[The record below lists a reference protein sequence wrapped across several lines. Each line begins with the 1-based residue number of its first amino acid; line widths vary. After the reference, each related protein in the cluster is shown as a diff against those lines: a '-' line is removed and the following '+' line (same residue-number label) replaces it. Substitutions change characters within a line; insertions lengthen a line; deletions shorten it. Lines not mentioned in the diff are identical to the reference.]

1 MVTLPPPLQVPF
13 FAFMNQSS
21 NAIRE
26 QIEIGGIRD
35 IRFHHERI
43 ATRFELVS
51 CLMPRNLLTMLDDQ
65 QVDFL
70 NQFGS
75 QEIDVLNPGGS
86 FLFSLR
92 FEITMA

>member
-1 MVTLPPPLQVPF
+1 M
-13 FAFMNQSS
+13 
-21 NAIRE
+21 
-26 QIEIGGIRD
+26 D

-43 ATRFELVS
+43 ATRFELVPF
-51 CLMPRNLLTMLDDQ
+51 LMPRNLLTMLDDQ

-75 QEIDVLNPGGS
+75 QEIDVLNHGGS
-86 FLFSLR
+86 FIFSPR